1 MPARLDGTR
10 WLFRRRRF
18 EAVDADGR
26 LRKVFEILVVV
37 AGEVLHSAA
46 ATGTGVVGSAVCAA
60 LEALE
65 DLEVF
70 APVAFAFRTEP
81 VILQVPLAGALV
93 GEAVAVAAVPS
104 GDIGSFGKLIIHF
117 FISRHFATHMTVTLL
132 RPEGDMHWGPLNIF
146 SSRHPKVRRGRATPS
161 TRIHTQKFLFVG
173 PFIVDHDVFH
183 ERATWFLYEEVD
195 LRFLL

>member
-46 ATGTGVVGSAVCAA
+46 ATRTGVVGSAVCAA

-70 APVAFAFRTEP
+70 APVAFAFRTES
-81 VILQVPLAGALV
+81 VIL
-93 GEAVAVAAVPS
+93 
-104 GDIGSFGKLIIHF
+104 
-117 FISRHFATHMTVTLL
+117 
-132 RPEGDMHWGPLNIF
+132 
-146 SSRHPKVRRGRATPS
+146 
-161 TRIHTQKFLFVG
+161 
-173 PFIVDHDVFH
+173 
-183 ERATWFLYEEVD
+183 
-195 LRFLL
+195 